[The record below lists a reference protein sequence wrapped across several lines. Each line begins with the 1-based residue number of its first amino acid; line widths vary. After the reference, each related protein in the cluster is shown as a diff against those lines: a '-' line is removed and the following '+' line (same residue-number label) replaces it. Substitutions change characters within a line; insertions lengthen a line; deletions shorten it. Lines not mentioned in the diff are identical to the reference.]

1 MDILPDEIAK
11 LVLDKFDSLEQK
23 RKPLTRSDGVKEW
36 VPLSGIVAQS
46 MLFPYLHI
54 YEGADI

>member
-23 RKPLTRSDGVKEW
+23 RKPLIRSDGVKEW
-36 VPLSGIVAQS
+36 VPLSGIVVES
-46 MLFPYLHI
+46 MCVPKLHI